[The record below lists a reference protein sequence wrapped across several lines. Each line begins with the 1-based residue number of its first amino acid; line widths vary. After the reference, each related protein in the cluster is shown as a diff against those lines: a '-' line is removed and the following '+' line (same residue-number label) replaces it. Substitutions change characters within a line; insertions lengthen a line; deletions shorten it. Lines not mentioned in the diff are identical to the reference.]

1 MELKNR
7 KTGERKVS
15 GIGRDASFTDRDGSR
30 VTLHYPVLTTGNQL
44 LKPGMK
50 FKTPGIVS

>member
-7 KTGERKVS
+7 KTGERKAS